1 MDLRRFTLGHGGAL
15 HRREGSVPR
24 AWSAVLVAIV
34 LTLLAVGFLVV
45 IRTVRGVVG
54 KRDTEV
60 EPELHAQDTADSV
73 PIDETMSRA
82 EWLADSEVAVT
93 SRTPDPLNQRI
104 GS

>member
-1 MDLRRFTLGHGGAL
+1 MDLCRFTLGHGGAL
-15 HRREGSVPR
+15 HGREGNVPR
-24 AWSAVLVAIV
+24 AWSVVLVAIV
-34 LTLLAVGFLVV
+34 LTLLAYGVLAV

-60 EPELHAQDTADSV
+60 EPELHTQDTADSASV
-73 PIDETMSRA
+73 DETMSRA

-93 SRTPDPLNQRI
+93 SHTPDPLNQRI